1 MIKRLGKAK
10 KRKQGAIL
18 IFVVLILALAMIF
31 IASAMMLTQ
40 STRTRLYERTMS
52 SQARLTVTSA
62 AEIFLEALET
72 QEITDDQLDSVIKTY
87 HGSDKIRME
96 VPGVPGMSSSADN
109 CTVLDIYYPDSSHK
123 LVNCDFTT
131 TIGDETESVRI
142 VLNSDESGPNYGN
155 RFKNQI
161 EVNANVLTETMRFYR
176 GVGMWDPSMSKP
188 TDNTILLRGSGTDS
202 GGGGYF
208 YSDVVFAPDQES
220 HWGSSNHFM
229 GNVVFLKNAKFY
241 SSHNDV
247 KYSGDLYFIG
257 DSPDDAAFLYKGG
270 DAANQYNI
278 NNFSNSKF
286 VFLNRSVQRSSLDDR
301 KDDGE
306 HIEKVVKGLNDSNTV
321 VSSKSCYFVTYD
333 SDAAAMN
340 DEENPRRIV
349 FKATTAGSNNTRQHT
364 NSSTTYNVDN
374 AWASTI
380 DYTSVSA
387 DMVEVN
393 DNLKIYSASDYCNVN
408 KAFPSDVSSVFS
420 DFSPD
425 GYETAPAAGVTL
437 SYDTYTKDGTPIAK
451 NTLIPAGTEY
461 EATPLTKTF
470 PSWLRANGAEDG
482 AIPSTN
488 TFALTKSNLDSTA
501 SQQGHSG
508 YVYLAPK
515 YYYFT
520 ADTNEIGYQDSNNAK
535 PYVIAIDGSHASS
548 YRFYFQGNTV
558 FNLGAVVFAVYNVT
572 DQTTPIVFILEDGA
586 KIYFGGANYRG
597 VSSICNSGIISVL
610 HVDENGDACYSDAAT
625 MASYIRGT
633 SYTDEIS
640 DWGGGYVGKNGNDSV
655 TVEYPYC
662 YDSVRRPTAYVFG
675 TGNNVM
681 RIGDRCTLEGYIG
694 LYGSGSTFGF
704 NNCNDEGLPIYI
716 YGRLE
721 TDNYGIQNYTG
732 APGGL
737 CMPYCPQPGGVTAG
751 EKQTGR
757 ARSKYSVADLQFY
770 RNLPA

>member
-96 VPGVPGMSSSADN
+96 VPGVPGMSSDPNN
-109 CTVLDIYYPDSSHK
+109 CTVLDIYYPDSAHK

-142 VLNSDESGPNYGN
+142 VLNTNNSGPNYGN

-176 GVGMWDPSMSKP
+176 GVGMWDKTNPKP
-188 TDNTILLRGSGTDS
+188 TDNTILLRGYGTDS

-208 YSDVVFAPDQES
+208 YSDVVFAPGQQS
-220 HWGSSNHFM
+220 HWGSDNNFY
-229 GNVVFLKNAKFY
+229 GNVVFLKGAQFY
-241 SSHNDV
+241 SSHDAV
-247 KYSGDLYFIG
+247 KYHGDLYFIG
-257 DSPDDAAFLYKGG
+257 DSADDAAFLYKGG
-270 DAANQYNI
+270 DASNEYKTG
-278 NNFSNSKF
+278 NFSNDKF
-286 VFLNRSVQRSSLDDR
+286 VFLNRSVQRSGLDDR
-301 KDDGE
+301 EDADEKIEEVMKGWDDD
-306 HIEKVVKGLNDSNTV
+306 HNVTAA
-321 VSSKSCYFVTYD
+321 KSCYFVTYD
-333 SDAAAMN
+333 SDAAAMT
-340 DEENPRRIV
+340 EAENPKRIV
-349 FKATTAGSNNTRQHT
+349 FKATTTGNDNTRQHQQDAKKK
-364 NSSTTYNVDN
+364 YNVDN

-380 DYTSVSA
+380 NYSSPSA

-408 KAFPSDVSSVFS
+408 KAFPSDVATVFS

-425 GYETAPAAGVTL
+425 GYETAPTGGVTL
-437 SYDTYTKDGTPIAK
+437 SYDTYAKDGTPIAK

-461 EATPLTKTF
+461 EATPVTKTF

-482 AIPSTN
+482 AIPATN
-488 TFALTKSNLDSTA
+488 TFALTKTNLTSTA
-501 SQQGHSG
+501 SSQHHSS

-520 ADTNEIGYQDSNNAK
+520 ADTNEVGYESGTD
-535 PYVIAIDGSHASS
+535 PFVIAIDGSHASS
-548 YRFYFQGNTV
+548 YRFYFAADTV

-572 DQTTPIVFILEDGA
+572 DQTTPIVFVLEPNA
-586 KIYFGGANYRG
+586 SLYFGGANDRD
-597 VSSICNSGIISVL
+597 VSSICNSGIISVQ
-610 HVDENGDACYSDAAT
+610 HVDENGDACYSDAAS

-640 DWGGGYVGKNGNDSV
+640 DWGGGYVGKNGNNTL
-655 TVEYPYC
+655 TVEYPYA
-662 YDSVRRPTAYVFG
+662 YDGVRRPTAYLFG
-675 TGNNVM
+675 TGGNTL
-681 RIGDRCTLEGYIG
+681 RIGDRCTLEAYVG

-704 NNCNDEGLPIYI
+704 NNCNSEGLPIYI

-721 TDNYGIQNYTG
+721 TNNYGIHDYTG
-732 APGGL
+732 SPGGL
-737 CMPYCPQPGGVTAG
+737 CMPYCPQPGGVTTG